1 MKMTVK
7 KKRYTWVSVLS
18 VVVLIA
24 VWELCT
30 DVFQFVGSNIMPSP
44 VKVVESFIYKLSSTA
59 PDGSTLLQHIGASLQ
74 VALTGYAAGA
84 VIGIPM
90 GVIMAWYKKADL
102 FIRPLFDLLRPMPPI
117 AWIPIM
123 IIFLG
128 IGIASK
134 AAIIFVSAFVP
145 CVLNAYTGIK
155 QTSPV
160 HIWVARTFG
169 ASRLRILFK
178 VAIPSALPNIFT
190 GLSVSLSCAWSAL
203 VAAELLASS
212 RGLGYMI
219 QINRMI
225 GRPDLIIVGMLT
237 IGLFGA
243 ALSAVLSRLQKLL
256 VKGGRY

>member
-1 MKMTVK
+1 MIIVK
-7 KKRYTWVSVLS
+7 KRKYTLISIVSVVAL
-18 VVVLIA
+18 LAI
-24 VWELCT
+24 WELCT
-30 DVFQFVGSNIMPSP
+30 DVFKLVGSNVMPSP
-44 VKVVESFIYKLSSTA
+44 VKVVESFIDKLSNTA
-59 PDGSTLLQHIGASLQ
+59 PDGSTLLVHIGASLQ
-74 VALTGYAAGA
+74 VALTGYIVGA
-84 VIGIPM
+84 VIGIPL
-90 GVIMAWYKKADL
+90 GIVMAWYKKADL

-134 AAIIFVSAFVP
+134 AAIIFLSAFVP

-160 HIWVARTFG
+160 HIWVAKTFG
-169 ASRLRILFK
+169 ASNLRTLFK

-190 GLSVSLSCAWSAL
+190 GLSVSLSSAWSAL

-219 QINRMI
+219 QINRMF
-225 GRPDLIIVGMLT
+225 GRPDLILVGMLT
-237 IGLFGA
+237 IGIFG
-243 ALSAVLSRLQKLL
+243 AVLSLVLNRVQKLL